1 MIATGNRPDRH
12 SAEWAQRRDV
22 QHMPKLRNVAAVV
35 AGTVTL
41 GGAAIWFTVRP
52 WWHRWGVDADEA
64 ARSLPGDDVVA
75 DAPVSDTRTITI
87 DAPTSA
93 VWPWLVQMGF
103 GRGGWY
109 SYDAMDMKGS
119 SAHRILP
126 ELQELAVGDTVPT
139 SPGGGFEVKAIEPGH
154 ALVLYLDTKMVRAQ
168 AAAAKSGVTETAPV
182 NLQAGGALMGVAQP
196 TEFAATWAFVVE
208 PLGDE
213 RARLIERF
221 RIRFDGGDKPWMKV
235 TVPFMEFGVF
245 AMVRRQLLGIK
256 ARAER
261 VNGLEPGRVGAVA
274 PVEPDQYQPEQP
286 VEQSLEPDQP
296 QPAPAG

>member
-1 MIATGNRPDRH
+1 
-12 SAEWAQRRDV
+12 
-22 QHMPKLRNVAAVV
+22 MPKLRNLVAVV

-52 WWHRWGVDADEA
+52 WWHRWGVDPDEA
-64 ARSLPGDDVVA
+64 ARELPGDDIIP
-75 DAPVSDTRTITI
+75 DAPISDTRAITVA
-87 DAPTSA
+87 APPSA
-93 VWPWLVQMGF
+93 IWPWLVQMGF

-119 SAHRILP
+119 SADRILP
-126 ELQELAVGDTVPT
+126 ELQELAVGDVVPT

-168 AAAAKSGVTETAPV
+168 AEAAKSGVAEAAPV

-235 TVPFMEFGVF
+235 TLPFMGFGVF

-256 ARAER
+256 SRAER
-261 VNGLEPGRVGAVA
+261 VNGLEPGRVEAVA
-274 PVEPDQYQPEQP
+274 PVEPDQQQPEQPEQPEQP
-286 VEQSLEPDQP
+286 VEPDQP
-296 QPAPAG
+296 VESDQPPPAPAG

>member
-1 MIATGNRPDRH
+1 
-12 SAEWAQRRDV
+12 
-22 QHMPKLRNVAAVV
+22 MPKLRNLVALV

-52 WWHRWGVDADEA
+52 WWHRWGVDPDEA
-64 ARSLPGDDVVA
+64 ARELPGDDIIP
-75 DAPVSDTRTITI
+75 DAPVSDTRAITVA
-87 DAPTSA
+87 APPSA
-93 VWPWLVQMGF
+93 IWPWLVQMGF

-119 SAHRILP
+119 SADRILP
-126 ELQELAVGDTVPT
+126 ELQELAVGDVVPT

-168 AAAAKSGVTETAPV
+168 AEAAKSGVAEAAPV

-235 TVPFMEFGVF
+235 TLPFMGFGVF

-261 VNGLEPGRVGAVA
+261 VDGLEPGRIEAVA
-274 PVEPDQYQPEQP
+274 PVEPDQP
-286 VEQSLEPDQP
+286 QS
-296 QPAPAG
+296 APAG

>member
-1 MIATGNRPDRH
+1 
-12 SAEWAQRRDV
+12 
-22 QHMPKLRNVAAVV
+22 MPKLRNLVAVV

-52 WWHRWGVDADEA
+52 WWHRWGVDPDEA
-64 ARSLPGDDVVA
+64 ARELPGDDIIP
-75 DAPVSDTRTITI
+75 DAPISDTRAITVA
-87 DAPTSA
+87 APPSA
-93 VWPWLVQMGF
+93 IWPWLVQMGF

-119 SAHRILP
+119 SADRILP
-126 ELQELAVGDTVPT
+126 ELQELAVGDVVPT

-168 AAAAKSGVTETAPV
+168 AEAAKSGVAEAAPV

-235 TVPFMEFGVF
+235 TLPFMGFGVF

-256 ARAER
+256 SRAER
-261 VNGLEPGRVGAVA
+261 VNGFEPGRVEAVA
-274 PVEPDQYQPEQP
+274 PVEPDQQQPEQPEQPEQP
-286 VEQSLEPDQP
+286 VEPDQP
-296 QPAPAG
+296 VESDQPPPAPAG